1 MPHRHK
7 KKTIK
12 TINRPPDL
20 EKWFDELYIEFYP
33 ILMKTALHNTKDP
46 HLAEDMVQNT
56 FETLYEKREELC
68 THPKIDGWLTA
79 AVKFKIFSDKQL
91 RKYMRELP
99 LDEGARLTTE
109 MDITTFQEML
119 PDSLTETDRLILDL
133 YYRHGYNHT
142 EIAEILGCSAA
153 ASRMRMHRAV
163 AKCKNFAKNEKI

>member
-56 FETLYEKREELC
+56 FETLYEKRERLSK
-68 THPKIDGWLTA
+68 HPNVGGWLVS
-79 AVKFKIFSDKQL
+79 AVKYKIFSDKQL
-91 RKYMRELP
+91 YKYTLELP
-99 LDEGARLTTE
+99 LNEGAKLTTE